1 MHESDLQAM
10 FNITKK
16 KGGGRGRGSS
26 KFRPQKSLIN

>member
-16 KGGGRGRGSS
+16 RGGRGRGSS

>member
-16 KGGGRGRGSS
+16 GGAR
-26 KFRPQKSLIN
+26 SLDLKNHELTD